1 MGVGWVCY
9 VCVNP
14 ISLQWSLNVSQLIAP
29 RLRMY
34 CYSSINLSQL
44 LAAWAQRLP
53 TLLKLAIGLAW
64 DGCVMGTSMRGLI
77 PTLWDAW
84 NLGLGTQWF
93 WLGLVALTM
102 PRRDGDD
109 IPTSWNGDN

>member
-1 MGVGWVCY
+1 
-9 VCVNP
+9 
-14 ISLQWSLNVSQLIAP
+14 
-29 RLRMY
+29 
-34 CYSSINLSQL
+34 
-44 LAAWAQRLP
+44 
-53 TLLKLAIGLAW
+53 
-64 DGCVMGTSMRGLI
+64 MGTSMRGLI

-109 IPTSWNGDN
+109 IPTSFLHHGTETIDGWGEGDKMT

>member
-1 MGVGWVCY
+1 MGVGWVCD

-44 LAAWAQRLP
+44 LATHGSNSWNACNQSHAAQRHLMKMTFLHHGDDSWDHSYIMEM
-53 TLLKLAIGLAW
+53 TLLHYGM
-64 DGCVMGTSMRGLI
+64 CE
-77 PTLWDAW
+77 
-84 NLGLGTQWF
+84 
-93 WLGLVALTM
+93 
-102 PRRDGDD
+102 GDKM
-109 IPTSWNGDN
+109 T